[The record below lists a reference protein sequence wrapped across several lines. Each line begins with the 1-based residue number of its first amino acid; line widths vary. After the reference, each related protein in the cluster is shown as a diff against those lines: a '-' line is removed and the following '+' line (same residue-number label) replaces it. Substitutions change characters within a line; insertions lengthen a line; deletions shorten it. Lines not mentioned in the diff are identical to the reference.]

1 MRQNCI
7 SLSPDAMADLD
18 WLPATCA
25 YRLRAAGQPL
35 REWHPLVSG
44 DPESIHAAGIS
55 VRSFAERAPADF
67 EPDVDDSH
75 GANPG
80 LLMTFD

>member
-1 MRQNCI
+1 MTPETVPYLNW
-7 SLSPDAMADLD
+7 LPDTCGYVKVYHGEDLD
-18 WLPATCA
+18 W
-25 YRLRAAGQPL
+25 
-35 REWHPLVSG
+35 WHPLVSG